1 MVPGRWIRPESWSR
15 TLRAMNRRTVEALDG
30 FFGDRAERL
39 VLMCECSLG
48 DCEEMLEIAR
58 HDWDYAQRVHG
69 GFVVRPEHVREPE
82 IVVAHTESHW
92 AVLEC
97 GRVGAPARVLI
108 VDDEYGAR
116 LQVELALTTS
126 NRVEVVGE
134 ASNGYRGAE
143 LAESLQPDI
152 VVLDLSMPGMDG
164 FEALPLIRA
173 LAPNAKVL
181 IRSNEDAHEHE
192 ERLRRLGA
200 VGFVPKFIAPDDLRR
215 VVEQV
220 AEAGQDTRALI
231 TELTQASRARVGRS
245 SSNCDRR
252 KRRGDIA
259 SGSDHGSVR

>member
-1 MVPGRWIRPESWSR
+1 MVPSRWIRPDSWSR
-15 TLRAMNRRTVEALDG
+15 TLRAMNRTTVEANDG
-30 FFGDRAERL
+30 FLGVRAERL
-39 VLMCECSLG
+39 VLMCECSLDECTDMVELG
-48 DCEEMLEIAR
+48 R

-69 GFVVRPEHVREPE
+69 GFVVRPEHVGEHE
-82 IVVAHTESHW
+82 VVVARTESHW
-92 AVLEC
+92 AVLEG

-126 NRVEVVGE
+126 DTVEVVGE

-152 VVLDLSMPGMDG
+152 VVLDLSMPGMNG
-164 FEALPLIRA
+164 FEALPLIRS

-181 IRSNEDAHEHE
+181 IRSNEDADEHGDK
-192 ERLRRLGA
+192 LQRLGA
-200 VGFVPKFIAPDDLRR
+200 VGFIPKFIAPDDLRR

-231 TELTQASRARVGRS
+231 ADLTRASPARAGRS
-245 SSNCDRR
+245 SSSCVRQG
-252 KRRGDIA
+252 RRGNVE
-259 SGSDHGSVR
+259 SGADHGSVR